1 MIESRTSHDRVAS
14 ARVQP
19 HAGRRVMT
27 ESPLIL
33 AARAWVIGKSPY
45 NRDHLLRALERLDD
59 LAPASSE
66 AVRLATLTHDM
77 ERAFPGADS
86 PNMSSLDD
94 PEYNQLHCERSARI
108 VAAWL
113 QDQRAPHPLISEVE
127 QLILAHETGGSAEA
141 DLVQAADSL
150 SFLDTNIDLFLG
162 FVRSGRFPV
171 SAVRWKFEHTYDR
184 IRVPRA
190 RALARPL
197 VNDAVARLSVLEQS
211 LSAAAASSNG
221 DGHSGLS
228 VRQDEG

>member
-1 MIESRTSHDRVAS
+1 VAESR
-14 ARVQP
+14 
-19 HAGRRVMT
+19 
-27 ESPLIL
+27 LIA
-33 AARAWVIGKSPY
+33 AAREWVIASYPY
-45 NRDHLLRALERLDD
+45 NSHHLLRALERLDE

-86 PNMSSLDD
+86 PTMSSLDD

-108 VAAWL
+108 VTAWL
-113 QDQRAPHPLISEVE
+113 RDQHAPLPLIREVE
-127 QLILAHETGGSAEA
+127 GLILAHETGGSADA

-150 SFLDTNIDLFLG
+150 SFLDTNVDLFLG
-162 FVRSGRFPV
+162 FVRSGRFPG

-190 RALARPL
+190 RAIARPL

-211 LSAAAASSNG
+211 LAAAAASSNG
-221 DGHSGLS
+221 DGHASIS

>member
-1 MIESRTSHDRVAS
+1 VAESR
-14 ARVQP
+14 
-19 HAGRRVMT
+19 
-27 ESPLIL
+27 LIA
-33 AARAWVIGKSPY
+33 AAREWVIASYPY
-45 NRDHLLRALERLDD
+45 NSHHLLRALERLDE

-86 PNMSSLDD
+86 PTMSSLDD
-94 PEYNQLHCERSARI
+94 PEYDQLHCERSARI
-108 VAAWL
+108 VTAWL
-113 QDQRAPHPLISEVE
+113 RDQHAAHPLIREVE
-127 QLILAHETGGSAEA
+127 RLILAHETGGSADA

-150 SFLDTNIDLFLG
+150 SFLDTNVDLFLG
-162 FVRSGRFPV
+162 FVRSGRFPG

-190 RALARPL
+190 RAIARPL

-211 LSAAAASSNG
+211 LAAAAASSNG
-221 DGHSGLS
+221 DGHASIS